1 MSETTTVAEAAPD
14 IVELTAYDIRHS
26 ITYLRLLDADNEGA
40 DWEEVAR
47 IVLGL
52 DPVED
57 ETGAK
62 RTWVSHLVRA
72 RWMAK
77 EGRLFLLSVDQ
88 ELWEAN
94 RPRPLAS

>member
-1 MSETTTVAEAAPD
+1 MSTTPPITETAPD
-14 IVELTAYDIRHS
+14 VEALTAYDISHLV
-26 ITYLRLLDADNEGA
+26 TYLRLLDADDEGA

-52 DPVED
+52 DPVSD
-57 ETGAK
+57 EAGAK

-72 RWMAK
+72 RWMAE
-77 EGRLFLLSVDQ
+77 EGHHLLSSVD
-88 ELWEAN
+88 ETLWEAN